1 MANGQRLMAKN
12 NMKYYIIAGEPSG
25 DLHGSNLMR
34 GLQAEDSEAQFRF
47 WGGDKMAEVGGA
59 ENLAKHYR
67 ETSFFGI
74 AQVLRNLKTI
84 FGQIDECKRDIEAYN
99 PDVVILIDYPSFNM
113 RIAKWAKER
122 GIKVYYYIAPKVW
135 AWKEWRVKEIRKY
148 VDRLYTIFPFETD
161 YFRSKGIEPVFCG
174 NPLCDSIAQYKAQM
188 PSREEFLREGGLD
201 ERPIVAL
208 LAGSRRSEI
217 KDNLADMVAISQ
229 NFPQYQFVVA
239 AVPWIE
245 REMYDKIL
253 SGTAVKFVCNKTYD
267 TLIYAE
273 AAIVT
278 SGTATL
284 ETALIG
290 TPEIVM
296 YHVPKIYEWLRPIV
310 LKIPYISLVNIN
322 LNRESVREIVV
333 NKVDVAAVSEELHA
347 ILEGGAKRTKMLAE
361 FAELQEMMG
370 GDGSSHR
377 VAQDIIKSL
386 K

>member
-1 MANGQRLMAKN
+1 
-12 NMKYYIIAGEPSG
+12 MKYYIIAGEPSG

-34 GLQAEDSEAQFRF
+34 GLQAEDSEAKFRF

-273 AAIVT
+273 AAIVI

-333 NKVDVAAVSEELHA
+333 NKVNVAAVSEELHA

-370 GDGSSHR
+370 GEGSSYR
-377 VAQDIIKSL
+377 VAQDIVKSL

>member
-1 MANGQRLMAKN
+1 
-12 NMKYYIIAGEPSG
+12 MKYYIIAGEPSG

-370 GDGSSHR
+370 GEGSSHR

>member
-1 MANGQRLMAKN
+1 
-12 NMKYYIIAGEPSG
+12 MKYFIVAGEPSG
-25 DLHGSNLMR
+25 DLHGSNLMK
-34 GLQAEDSEAQFRF
+34 GIVAEDSEAQFRF
-47 WGGDKMAEVGGA
+47 WGGDKMAEVGGK

-67 ETSFFGI
+67 ETSFFGVV
-74 AQVLRNLKTI
+74 QVLRNLKTI

-99 PDVVILIDYPSFNM
+99 PDVLILIDYPSFNM
-113 RIAKWAKER
+113 RIAKWAKAY

-148 VDRLYTIFPFETD
+148 VDRLYTIFPFETE
-161 YFRSKGIEPVFCG
+161 YFRSKGVEPIFCG

-188 PSREEFLREGGLD
+188 PSREEFLKENDLD
-201 ERPIVAL
+201 ERPVVAL

-217 KDNLADMVAISQ
+217 KDNLADMVAISR
-229 NFPQYQFVVA
+229 NFPNYQFVVA
-239 AVPWIE
+239 AVPWIDKAL
-245 REMYDKIL
+245 YDKML
-253 SGTAVKFVCNKTYD
+253 AGTDVKVVCNKTYD

-284 ETALIG
+284 ETALMN
-290 TPEIVM
+290 TPEIVL

-322 LNRESVREIVV
+322 LNRECVREIVV
-333 NKVDVAAVSEELHA
+333 NKIDVEAVSEELRS
-347 ILEGGAKRTKMLAE
+347 ILKGGLAREKMLAD
-361 FAELQEMMG
+361 FAELQAMMG
-370 GDGSSHR
+370 GEGSSHR
-377 VAQDIIKSL
+377 SAKDIVKSL

>member
-1 MANGQRLMAKN
+1 
-12 NMKYYIIAGEPSG
+12 MKYYIIVGEPSG

-34 GLQAEDSEAQFRF
+34 GLQAEDCEVQFRF

-122 GIKVYYYIAPKVW
+122 GMKVYYYIAPKVW

-148 VDRLYTIFPFETD
+148 VDRLYTIFPFETE
-161 YFRSKGIEPVFCG
+161 YFRSKGIEPIFCG

-188 PSREEFLREGGLD
+188 PSREEYLRECGLD

-217 KDNLADMVAISQ
+217 KDNLADMVAISR
-229 NFPQYQFVVA
+229 NFPEYQFVVT

-245 REMYDKIL
+245 REMYDAIL
-253 SGTAVKFVCNKTYD
+253 ANTAVKVVCNKTYD
-267 TLIYAE
+267 TLVYAE
-273 AAIVT
+273 SAIVT

-290 TPEIVM
+290 TPEIVL
-296 YHVPKIYEWLRPIV
+296 YHIPKLYEWLRPIV

-322 LNRESVREIVV
+322 LNRECVREIVV
-333 NKVDVAAVSEELHA
+333 NKIDVEAVSEELRA
-347 ILEGGAKRTKMLAE
+347 ILEGGSRRAKMLAD

-370 GDGSSHR
+370 GEGSSHR

>member
-1 MANGQRLMAKN
+1 
-12 NMKYYIIAGEPSG
+12 MKYYIISGEPSG

-74 AQVLRNLKTI
+74 AQVIRNLKTI
-84 FGQIDECKRDIEAYN
+84 VGQIDECKRDIEAYK
-99 PDVVILIDYPSFNM
+99 PDVLILIDYPSFNM
-113 RIAKWAKER
+113 RIAKWAKEQ

-135 AWKEWRVKEIRKY
+135 AWKEWRVKGIRKY
-148 VDRLYTIFPFETD
+148 VDRLYTIFPFETE

-174 NPLCDSIAQYKAQM
+174 NPLCDAIVQYKAQM
-188 PSREEFLREGGLD
+188 PSREEFLRTEGLD

-217 KDNLADMVAISQ
+217 KDNLADMVAISK
-229 NFPQYQFVVA
+229 NFPEYQFVVA

-245 REMYDKIL
+245 KDLYDKIL
-253 SGTAVKFVCNKTYD
+253 ANTGVKFVCNKTYD

-290 TPEIVM
+290 TPEIVV
-296 YHVPKIYEWLRPIV
+296 YHIPKLYEWLRPLV

-322 LNRESVREIVV
+322 LNRECVREIVV
-333 NKVDVAAVSEELHA
+333 SKVDVKAVSEEFRA
-347 ILEGGAKRTKMLAE
+347 ILEGGSKRAKMLAE

-370 GDGSSHR
+370 GEGSSHR
-377 VAQDIIKSL
+377 VAQDIVKSL
-386 K
+386 KVGSIN

>member
-1 MANGQRLMAKN
+1 
-12 NMKYYIIAGEPSG
+12 MKYYIISGEPSG

-47 WGGDKMAEVGGA
+47 WGGDKMAEVGGV

-74 AQVLRNLKTI
+74 LQVLRNLKTI
-84 FGQIDECKRDIEAYN
+84 LGQIDECKRDIETYN
-99 PDVVILIDYPSFNM
+99 PDVVILVDYPSFNM
-113 RIAKWAKER
+113 RIAKWAKAR
-122 GIKVYYYIAPKVW
+122 GTKVYYYIAPKVW

-148 VDRLYTIFPFETD
+148 VDRLYTIFPFETE

-188 PSREEFLREGGLD
+188 PSREEFLKDGGLD

-245 REMYDKIL
+245 KALYDKML
-253 SGTAVKFVCNKTYD
+253 AGTAIKVVCDKTYD
-267 TLIYAE
+267 TLVYAE

-290 TPEIVM
+290 TPEVVV
-296 YHVPKIYEWLRPIV
+296 YHILKIYEWLRPLV

-322 LNRESVREIVV
+322 LNRECVREIVV
-333 NKVDVAAVSEELHA
+333 NKIDVEAVSKELCA
-347 ILEGGAKRTKMLAE
+347 ILKGGSRREKMLAE
-361 FAELQEMMG
+361 FAELRDMTG
-370 GDGSSHR
+370 GEGSSRR
-377 VAQDIIKSL
+377 VAQDIVKSL
-386 K
+386 R

>member
-1 MANGQRLMAKN
+1 
-12 NMKYYIIAGEPSG
+12 MKYYIIVGEPSG

-84 FGQIDECKRDIEAYN
+84 FGQIDECKRDIEAYQ
-99 PDVVILIDYPSFNM
+99 PDVLILIDYPSFNM

-148 VDRLYTIFPFETD
+148 VDRLYTIFPFESD

-188 PSREEFLREGGLD
+188 PSREEFLRESGLD

-217 KDNLADMVAISQ
+217 KDNLADMVAISK
-229 NFPQYQFVVA
+229 NFPNYQFVVA

-253 SGTAVKFVCNKTYD
+253 SGTAVKFVCDKTYD
-267 TLIYAE
+267 TLFYAE

-296 YHVPKIYEWLRPIV
+296 YHVPKLYEWLRPIV

-322 LNRESVREIVV
+322 LNRECVREIVV
-333 NKVDVAAVSEELHA
+333 NKIDVEAVSAELRA
-347 ILEGGAKRTKMLAE
+347 ILEGGSKRAKMVAD
-361 FAELQEMMG
+361 FAELQDMMG
-370 GDGSSHR
+370 GEGSSHR
-377 VAQDIIKSL
+377 VAQDIVKSL

>member
-1 MANGQRLMAKN
+1 
-12 NMKYYIIAGEPSG
+12 MKYYIISGEPSG

-34 GLQAEDSEAQFRF
+34 GLQTEDSEAQFRF

-74 AQVLRNLKTI
+74 AQVIRNLKTI
-84 FGQIDECKRDIEAYN
+84 VGQIDECKRDIETYK
-99 PDVVILIDYPSFNM
+99 PDVLILIDYPSFNM
-113 RIAKWAKER
+113 RIATWAKEQ

-135 AWKEWRVKEIRKY
+135 AWKEWRVKGIRKY
-148 VDRLYTIFPFETD
+148 VDRLYTIFPFETE

-174 NPLCDSIAQYKAQM
+174 NPLCDAIAQYKAQM
-188 PSREEFLREGGLD
+188 PSREEFLRTEGLD

-217 KDNLADMVAISQ
+217 KDNLADMVAISK
-229 NFPQYQFVVA
+229 NFPEYQFVVA

-245 REMYDKIL
+245 KDLYDKIL
-253 SGTAVKFVCNKTYD
+253 ANTGVKFVCNKTYD

-290 TPEIVM
+290 TPEIVV
-296 YHVPKIYEWLRPIV
+296 YHIPKLYEWLRPLV

-322 LNRESVREIVV
+322 LNRECVREIVV
-333 NKVDVAAVSEELHA
+333 SKVDVKAVSEEFRA
-347 ILEGGAKRTKMLAE
+347 ILEGGSKRAKMLAE

-370 GDGSSHR
+370 GEGSSHR
-377 VAQDIIKSL
+377 VAQDIVKSL